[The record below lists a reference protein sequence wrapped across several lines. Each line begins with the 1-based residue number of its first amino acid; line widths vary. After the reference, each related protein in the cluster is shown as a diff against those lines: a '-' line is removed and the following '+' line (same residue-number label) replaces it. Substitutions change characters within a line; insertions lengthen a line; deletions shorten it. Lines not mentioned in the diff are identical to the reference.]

1 MCKILKQVLLKLLK
15 NDYLTLI
22 NGKIKEYN
30 LSLAQISEFTDIEQS
45 KLKLILSGKNRLKVP
60 VLLSLCYLLQIDLK
74 EILNKIKNE
83 G

>member
-1 MCKILKQVLLKLLK
+1 MIK

-30 LSLAQISEFTDIEQS
+30 LTLAQISEFTDIEQG
-45 KLKLILSGKNRLKVP
+45 KLKLILSGKSRLKMP
-60 VLLSLCYLLQIDLK
+60 VLLGLCYLLQIDLK
-74 EILNKIKNE
+74 EILNNIKNE